1 MRSVSR
7 DSRTGLD
14 DARTFDEECARE
26 VHRAQRYGRKLTLA
40 LLDVD
45 DFRSVNDEFG
55 HAAGDVLL
63 VRVADQM
70 RKVFRPH
77 DVVAR
82 YGGDEFAILLPET
95 ALAEAT
101 GLCDAL
107 RKRLTTPVSPLTF
120 TSALAEL
127 EAREDAQT
135 FFRRADR
142 ALYRAKKGGGGGPGS
157 AGVREPRRP
166 RPPTLGATVRLDL
179 DPAG

>member
-1 MRSVSR
+1 MVFVSR
-7 DSRTGLD
+7 DSRTGLY

-26 VHRAQRYGRKLTLA
+26 VHRAQRYGRTLTLA

-45 DFRSVNDEFG
+45 GFRSVNDTLG

-70 RKVFRPH
+70 REVFRPH

-82 YGGDEFAILLPET
+82 YGGDEFAVLLPET

-107 RKRLTTPVSPLTF
+107 RERLTTPVDPLTF

-127 EAREDAQT
+127 DAGEDAPT
-135 FFRRADR
+135 FFRRADK
-142 ALYRAKKGGGGGPGS
+142 ALYRAKKDGGGGPGS

-166 RPPTLGATVRLDL
+166 RPPTLGATIRLDL